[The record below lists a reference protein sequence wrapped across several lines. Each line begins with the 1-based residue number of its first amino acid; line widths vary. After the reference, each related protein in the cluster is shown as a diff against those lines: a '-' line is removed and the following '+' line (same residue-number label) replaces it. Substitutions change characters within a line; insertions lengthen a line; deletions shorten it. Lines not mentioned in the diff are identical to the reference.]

1 MELLKK
7 NVQKTEV
14 QSEDIRKIRE
24 AENGWM
30 SEKRAIED
38 AVFELGKAYY
48 EANKD
53 NKESEFGTQIETIN
67 EKMNREYLWHQYRL
81 SLEGQRMCDSCKSFI
96 TSDSAFC
103 NRCGAPVKP
112 IDFSVILGTSQGDN
126 AQADVSVQTGVCPKC
141 GRKLVEDA
149 VFCEGCG
156 TKVR

>member
-1 MELLKK
+1 MEFLKK

-14 QSEDIRKIRE
+14 QGEDVRKIRE

-30 SEKRAIED
+30 SAKKAIDD
-38 AVFELGKAYY
+38 AVYELGKAYF

-53 NKESEFGTQIETIN
+53 NTESKFGTQIQTIN
-67 EKMNREYLWHQYRL
+67 DKMNREYLWHQYRL

-112 IDFSVILGTSQGDN
+112 IDFSVILGAAQGDSTQGN
-126 AQADVSVQTGVCPKC
+126 ASGQVRVCPNC

-156 TKVR
+156 TKVL

>member
-1 MELLKK
+1 MEFLKK

-14 QSEDIRKIRE
+14 QGEDVRKIRE

-30 SEKRAIED
+30 SAKKEIDD
-38 AVFELGKAYY
+38 AVFELGKAYF

-53 NKESEFGTQIETIN
+53 NTESEFGTQIQTIN
-67 EKMNREYLWHQYRL
+67 DKIKREYLWHQYRL

-112 IDFSVILGTSQGDN
+112 IDFSVILGAAQGDSTQGN
-126 AQADVSVQTGVCPKC
+126 ESGQVRVCPNC

-156 TKVR
+156 TKVL